1 MGRIEEARHYYTLA
15 AISDMQ
21 SDTRE
26 YIALRKLAV
35 ILFQSGDIDR
45 AYHYL
50 TLCMADAKACKM
62 PASRILEILDTFP
75 VVNEAYLEK
84 KQQQQRVITGVL
96 IAISLLA

>member
-35 ILFQSGDIDR
+35 ILSSPGDIDR

-50 TLCMADAKACKM
+50 TLCMADAKACN
-62 PASRILEILDTFP
+62 ARLRILEILDTFP
-75 VVNEAYLEK
+75 SSMRLIWRRSSSNSVS
-84 KQQQQRVITGVL
+84 ITG
-96 IAISLLA
+96 SLSPSASLS